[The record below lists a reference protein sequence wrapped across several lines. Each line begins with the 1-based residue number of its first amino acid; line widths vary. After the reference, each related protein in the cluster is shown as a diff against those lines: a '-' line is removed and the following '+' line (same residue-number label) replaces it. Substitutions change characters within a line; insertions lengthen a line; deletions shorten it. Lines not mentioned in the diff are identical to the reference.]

1 MSLHDS
7 GRPAIS
13 QLARAILEEFAES
26 FPESAHYRGGRRL
39 RKAGWEAVFPQIV
52 HDVEAKE
59 EFLESVEELSALGV
73 IEVRWRR
80 FRPGTEVEALYLK
93 DPDTLFA
100 LLGRTTPD
108 ETREQMLAVLGAPPW
123 SPDPR
128 PTPVDEL
135 LESVRDHLRALLEA
149 RHPTPVP
156 SPQDLADLGTLLRV
170 SREQVERFP
179 IRALSVH
186 LFRDSKR
193 LEQLLRTADA
203 VVQKVSGE
211 SFSESRGLKRSFP
224 EVSLALLGA
233 IRLDRTTIDSHGEIF
248 TLPAETVGLI
258 ESVDVSGSAALS
270 VENKESF
277 FVLARQLREGNLP
290 SRFGAVTYCGGYPH
304 EAYAHLLR
312 ELARA
317 GARLL
322 HFGDLDAD
330 GLLILHETERLV
342 GETVVPFGMTGALY
356 SRFLPYGYALSDARL
371 DRLRAAW
378 SELSPPSRDLADS
391 ILEHRKGVEQE
402 VIGLEDLF

>member
-1 MSLHDS
+1 VSLHDS

-73 IEVRWRR
+73 IEVKWQR

-93 DPDTLFA
+93 DPDKLFA

-123 SPDPR
+123 SADSR
-128 PTPVDEL
+128 ATPVDEL
-135 LESVRDHLRALLEA
+135 LESVRDHLRALFEA
-149 RHPTPVP
+149 RHPTPVS
-156 SPQDLADLGTLLRV
+156 SPRELADLGMLLRV
-170 SREQVERFP
+170 SREQAERVP
-179 IRALSVH
+179 VRALSVH

-224 EVSLALLGA
+224 EVSLALLGT
-233 IRLDRTTIDSHGEIF
+233 IRLDRATIDSHGEIF
-248 TLPAETVGLI
+248 
-258 ESVDVSGSAALS
+258 
-270 VENKESF
+270 
-277 FVLARQLREGNLP
+277 FVLARHLRERNLP
-290 SRFGAVTYCGGYPH
+290 SRFAAVTYCGGYPH

-317 GARLL
+317 GARLS

-330 GLLILHETERLV
+330 GLLILHETERMV
-342 GETVVPFGMTGALY
+342 GEPVAPFGMTGALY
-356 SRFLPYGYALSDARL
+356 RRFLPYGYALSDSRL
-371 DRLRAAW
+371 DRLRAARDG
-378 SELSPPSRDLADS
+378 LSPASRELADS